1 MPASETTLN
10 QTLACRYTQEETM
23 SSTVEQRNECNSKSG
38 GFSFA
43 GIGTSTSS
51 TKCSTFDANS
61 NDWGS
66 TAVRRMEHK
75 TYGVLPSE
83 GVNISF

>member
-1 MPASETTLN
+1 
-10 QTLACRYTQEETM
+10 M

-43 GIGTSTSS
+43 GIGASTSS

-61 NDWGS
+61 DDWGS

-75 TYGVLPSE
+75 FYGALPSE
-83 GVNISF
+83 GVDIISF